1 MSTNY
6 GRSRKSQM
14 LLGLLLQFSEFLLF
28 QVPRKK
34 KRRHKIKKKKM
45 GEMAFQQVDWQLLL
59 VPAIMWYEKLI

>member
-34 KRRHKIKKKKM
+34 KRRHKIKKKKN
-45 GEMAFQQVDWQLLL
+45 GRNGF
-59 VPAIMWYEKLI
+59 PASGLAAAAGPSYYVV

>member
-34 KRRHKIKKKKM
+34 KRRHKIKKKKWEKWLSSKWT
-45 GEMAFQQVDWQLLL
+45 GSCCWSQLLCG
-59 VPAIMWYEKLI
+59 MKN